1 MVEDYLS
8 DREQEEALRS
18 WWKENWRWIASGV
31 ALGLALLGGWNYWQ
45 SYRDQRAAKA
55 AQIYSDIDA
64 ALKAS
69 NIEKAGTLLTGL
81 TADFDSSAYAQEAR
95 LLLAKADV
103 DNGKYDDAAKLL
115 REVNEKS
122 KDKEM
127 AQIAGLRL
135 ARVLVQQGKYDEAV
149 KSLEAQTSG
158 AYSGQAREIRG
169 DALSAKGDKEG
180 ARAEYAAAMAGDDAQ
195 IDRTLLELKLQEAG
209 GVMAAKEQE
218 LSTIPGLTAAPEAP
232 PAQEQKP

>member
-18 WWKENWRWIASGV
+18 WWKENWRWIFGGV

-45 SYRDQRAAKA
+45 SYRDRRAATA
-55 AQIYSDIDA
+55 AKIYSEIDT
-64 ALKAS
+64 ALRDR

-103 DNGKYDDAAKLL
+103 DSGKYDDAAKLL
-115 REVNEKS
+115 REVSEKS

-135 ARVLVQQGKYDEAV
+135 ARVLVQQAKYDEAV

-158 AYSGQAREIRG
+158 AYAGQAREIRG

-180 ARAEYAAAMAGDDAQ
+180 ARAEYAAALAGDDAQ
-195 IDRTLLELKLQEAG
+195 IDRNLLELKLQEVG
-209 GVMAAKEQE
+209 GVVAAKEQE
-218 LSTIPGLTAAPEAP
+218 PLQIPGLTAAPDAP
-232 PAQEQKP
+232 PAQEHKP